1 LEVYALSNPWTN
13 KVTRRFLARGFVCGR
28 KIADILRERH
38 PKAQVYPLYRSAVAI
53 EYDSEN
59 KTVKIYAAGDP
70 HAWGGDITP
79 ENVTEEVYLIVG
91 NRFGPKV
98 MVPPQQSL

>member
-1 LEVYALSNPWTN
+1 MSNPWTN

-59 KTVKIYAAGDP
+59 KTVKSTRRATHTRGAA
-70 HAWGGDITP
+70 TSRLK
-79 ENVTEEVYLIVG
+79 T
-91 NRFGPKV
+91 
-98 MVPPQQSL
+98 